1 MPQSNAPEGAMPQKV
16 PPFFS
21 VRSFSTLY
29 NPLLQRIMESSYDEM
44 IDQTRRSEDA
54 LDEEPT

>member
-1 MPQSNAPEGAMPQKV
+1 MPQKV